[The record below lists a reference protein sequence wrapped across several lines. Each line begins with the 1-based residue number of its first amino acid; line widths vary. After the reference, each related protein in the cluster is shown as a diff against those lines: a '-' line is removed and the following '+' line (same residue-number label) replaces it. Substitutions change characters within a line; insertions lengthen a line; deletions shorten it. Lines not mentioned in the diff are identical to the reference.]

1 MKLASK
7 EGGMSYESNKE
18 KLMSIDEII
27 VRFFAPEKEHIIVTD
42 MNGKLVWK
50 SEFFPYSFD
59 EIL

>member
-1 MKLASK
+1 
-7 EGGMSYESNKE
+7 MSYESNKE

-50 SEFFPYSFD
+50 CEFFPYSFD